1 LELPEVSEYDKTI
14 AMFSP
19 DGRIFQ
25 VEYSKSAVRR
35 GAPAVG
41 MKAADGVILAGVKRK
56 HEKLLEDY
64 EKVLMIDEHMGIV
77 GAGYMSD
84 SRILT
89 DLARRVAQ
97 RYRMTYGEGARPS
110 YIARRL
116 SLTMQQYT
124 QFGGVRPFGCSLI
137 IGGVADDGEAEVM
150 VLDTSGA
157 AVGYMATVIGE
168 NEQKAMEVLE
178 KEYRRDMT
186 VAEGVK
192 LVLKALKAAVDKLSQ
207 DQVEVAVIGKSDR
220 KLRKLTSEEVEE
232 AWGNT

>member
-1 LELPEVSEYDKTI
+1 MELPEISEYDKTI

-41 MKAADGVILAGVKRK
+41 VRAADGVVLAGVKRK
-56 HEKLLEDY
+56 HEKLLDDY
-64 EKVLMIDEHMGIV
+64 EKVLMVDEHIGIV

-84 SRILT
+84 SRVLT

-97 RYRMTYGEGARPS
+97 RYRMTYGEGAKPS
-110 YIARRL
+110 YVARRL

-137 IGGVADDGEAEVM
+137 IGGVAEDGEAEVV

-157 AVGYMATVIGE
+157 AIGYMAAVIGE
-168 NEQKAMEVLE
+168 NEQKATEVLE
-178 KEYRRDMT
+178 KEYRRNVT

-192 LVLKALKAAVDKLSQ
+192 LALKALRAAVDKLSQ
-207 DQVEVAVIGKSDR
+207 DHVEVAVISKEDR
-220 KLRKLTSEEVEE
+220 KLRKLTAREIEE
-232 AWGNT
+232 AWRST

>member
-1 LELPEVSEYDKTI
+1 MELPEISEYDKTI

-41 MKAADGVILAGVKRK
+41 VRAADGVVLAGVKRK
-56 HEKLLEDY
+56 HEKLLDDY
-64 EKVLMIDEHMGIV
+64 EKVLMVDEHIGIV

-84 SRILT
+84 SRVLT
-89 DLARRVAQ
+89 DLARQVAQ
-97 RYRMTYGEGARPS
+97 RYRMTYGEGAKPS
-110 YIARRL
+110 YVARRL

-137 IGGVADDGEAEVM
+137 IGGVADDGEAEVV
-150 VLDTSGA
+150 VLDTSGEA
-157 AVGYMATVIGE
+157 LGYMAAVIGE

-178 KEYRRDMT
+178 KEYRRNVT

-192 LVLKALKAAVDKLSQ
+192 LALKALRAAVDKLSQ
-207 DQVEVAVIGKSDR
+207 DQVEVAVIMKEDK
-220 KLRKLTSEEVEE
+220 KLRKLTASEIEE
-232 AWGNT
+232 AWRST

>member
-1 LELPEVSEYDKTI
+1 LELPEISEYDKTI

-41 MKAADGVILAGVKRK
+41 VRAADGVVLAGVKRK
-56 HEKLLEDY
+56 HEKLLDDY
-64 EKVLMIDEHMGIV
+64 EKVLMVDEHIGIV

-84 SRILT
+84 SRVLT
-89 DLARRVAQ
+89 DLARQVAQ
-97 RYRMTYGEGARPS
+97 RYRMTYGEGAKPS
-110 YIARRL
+110 YVARRL

-137 IGGVADDGEAEVM
+137 IGGVADDGEAEVV

-157 AVGYMATVIGE
+157 AIGYMAAVIGE

-178 KEYRRDMT
+178 KEYRRNVT

-192 LVLKALKAAVDKLSQ
+192 LALKALRAAVDKLSQ
-207 DQVEVAVIGKSDR
+207 DQVEVAVIMKEDK
-220 KLRKLTSEEVEE
+220 KLRKLTASEIEE
-232 AWGNT
+232 AWRST

>member
-1 LELPEVSEYDKTI
+1 MELPEISEYDKTI

-41 MKAADGVILAGVKRK
+41 VRAADGVVLAGVKRK
-56 HEKLLEDY
+56 HEKLLDDY
-64 EKVLMIDEHMGIV
+64 EKVLMVDEHIGIV

-84 SRILT
+84 SRVLT
-89 DLARRVAQ
+89 DLARQVAQ
-97 RYRMTYGEGARPS
+97 RYRMTYGEGAKPS
-110 YIARRL
+110 YVARRL

-137 IGGVADDGEAEVM
+137 IGGVADDGEAEVV

-157 AVGYMATVIGE
+157 AIGYMAAVIGE

-178 KEYRRDMT
+178 KEYRRNVT

-192 LVLKALKAAVDKLSQ
+192 LALKALRAAVDKLSQ
-207 DQVEVAVIGKSDR
+207 DQVEVAVIMKEDK
-220 KLRKLTSEEVEE
+220 KLRKLTASEIEE
-232 AWGNT
+232 AWRST